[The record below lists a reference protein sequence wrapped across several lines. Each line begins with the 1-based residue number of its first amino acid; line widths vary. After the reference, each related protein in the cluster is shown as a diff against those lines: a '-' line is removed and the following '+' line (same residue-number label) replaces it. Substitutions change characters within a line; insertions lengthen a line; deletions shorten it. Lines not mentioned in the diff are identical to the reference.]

1 MVIFL
6 STILFDAYEVQV
18 GNSGKHGKSCLGN
31 AAVGHNAVAVS
42 GFVMVQA
49 FHQLVV
55 ILQTALAIFRAADQF
70 CGGQH
75 LVP

>member
-1 MVIFL
+1 MMDFGLVSPFPAQMTRITF
-6 STILFDAYEVQV
+6 AVW
-18 GNSGKHGKSCLGN
+18 GKPNK
-31 AAVGHNAVAVS
+31 AVGHNAVAVS